1 MPEILQAVL
10 VGLAVIALLGVVL
23 EDVIHVNKAKV
34 TLFLGTFSWFLLYV
48 FHSDSEEHS
57 QAIAKGFEE
66 NVAEIASLWLFLVAA
81 MTFVAYL
88 NKKGMIENVIHLF
101 MPKQITERSLLF
113 LTAIFCFV
121 FSSLADNITATLV
134 SVTLIL
140 SLNLPTKKTI
150 RFATLV
156 VFAVNSGG
164 VSLITGD
171 VTTLM
176 IFLEGKVDILDLLM
190 LSLPAFTAVM
200 VLALLLSRGMSDTVE
215 ISIKKSEVRTV
226 DILIAIAF
234 LGTIISTIVA
244 NVLFGIPPVLMFL
257 MGMATM
263 FLIARFFNDDEEEE
277 QSILEYIRVIE
288 FETLLFFLGIL
299 LLVGMLKEI
308 EVLDSIVRM
317 YEVLPPSIA
326 NFLMGVLSSV
336 IDNVPL
342 TAALLKAG
350 IVMTEAEWLGLTYAV
365 GVGGSLLVI
374 GSAAGIVAMS
384 KIEGLTFGSYAR
396 YSAIL
401 LIVYAIGY
409 LASVAMAQLA
419 LGSPT

>member
-1 MPEILQAVL
+1 MSEVLQIVLISLAVL
-10 VGLAVIALLGVVL
+10 ALLGVVL
-23 EDVIHVNKAKV
+23 EDVIHVNKAKI

-48 FHSDSEEHS
+48 FHSGSPEEAEAV
-57 QAIAKGFEE
+57 AIGFEE

-101 MPKQITERSLLF
+101 LPRQIKERSLLF
-113 LTAIFCFV
+113 LTAIFCFI

-140 SLNLPTKKTI
+140 SLNLSTKKTI

-176 IFLEGKVDILDLLM
+176 IFLDGKVNILDLLM

-200 VLALLLSRGMSDTVE
+200 VLALLLSRGLNDTVE
-215 ISIKKSEVRTV
+215 INIRHNEVRPV
-226 DILIAIAF
+226 DLMIAGAF
-234 LGTIISTIVA
+234 LCTIVTTIVA

-257 MGMATM
+257 LGMATM
-263 FLIARFFNDDEEEE
+263 FLIARFFDSDEKEE
-277 QSILEYIRVIE
+277 QQILEYIRVIE

-308 EVLDSIVRM
+308 EVLDAIVRM
-317 YEVLPPSIA
+317 YEILPPTLA
-326 NFLMGVLSSV
+326 NFLMGVLSSA

-384 KIEGLTFGSYAR
+384 KVDGLTFGSYAR
-396 YSAIL
+396 YSFVL
-401 LIVYAIGY
+401 LLVYAIGY
-409 LASVAMAQLA
+409 AASIGLAQLV
-419 LGSPT
+419 LGN